1 MRFASVLLPL
11 LLIGGCSCQRQGDA
25 AAAADV
31 AAATPPPSRATAA
44 PAAADAAAGDAAAVA
59 TPPAL
64 PSSAVAAGATDEP
77 ATVRNYIG
85 VLLRGDRA
93 AAAAYWQGGTA
104 RAQPDDAPLHH
115 LSDVVSLR
123 VDTDTPIARDTA
135 LPSRLRE
142 VPVRI
147 RILTGQGTLHY
158 HGWYRLQPRAD
169 GSGWELSGASLQ
181 PSLD

>member
-1 MRFASVLLPL
+1 MRLASVLLPL

-31 AAATPPPSRATAA
+31 DAATPPPARATAA
-44 PAAADAAAGDAAAVA
+44 AADADAGAVA

-77 ATVRNYIG
+77 ATVRNYMG
-85 VLLRGDRA
+85 VLLRGDRS
-93 AAAAYWQGGTA
+93 AAAAYWQGGTP

-115 LSDVVSLR
+115 LTDVVSLR

>member
-1 MRFASVLLPL
+1 MRLASVLLPL
-11 LLIGGCSCQRQGDA
+11 LLIGGCSCQREGDA
-25 AAAADV
+25 VAAADV
-31 AAATPPPSRATAA
+31 AAPPPASATT
-44 PAAADAAAGDAAAVA
+44 AAADAAAAAAA
-59 TPPAL
+59 TQPAL

-85 VLLRGDRA
+85 VLLRGDRT
-93 AAAAYWQGGTA
+93 AAAAYWQGGTP

-115 LSDVVSLR
+115 LTDVVSLR

-135 LPSRLRE
+135 VPSRLRE

-147 RILTGQGTLHY
+147 RILTRQGTLHY

-181 PSLD
+181 PTLD

>member
-1 MRFASVLLPL
+1 MRSASVLLPL
-11 LLIGGCSCQRQGDA
+11 LLIAGCSCQRQGDGIEA
-25 AAAADV
+25 AAAASATPSPRTTAVTVPADAD
-31 AAATPPPSRATAA
+31 AAAAAAGTVPATPPP
-44 PAAADAAAGDAAAVA
+44 G
-59 TPPAL
+59 
-64 PSSAVAAGATDEP
+64 AVAAGAADEG

-93 AAAAYWQGGTA
+93 AAAAYWGGGTT
-104 RAQPDDAPLHH
+104 RLQPDDAPLHR
-115 LSDVVSLR
+115 LTDVVSLR

-135 LPSRLRE
+135 RPSRLRE
-142 VPVRI
+142 VPIRL
-147 RILTGQGTLHY
+147 RILTRQGTLHY

>member
-11 LLIGGCSCQRQGDA
+11 LLIAGCSCQRQGDA
-25 AAAADV
+25 DAVADV
-31 AAATPPPSRATAA
+31 AAAMPPGARATTAPATAA
-44 PAAADAAAGDAAAVA
+44 DTAAA
-59 TPPAL
+59 TPPA
-64 PSSAVAAGATDEP
+64 PPPSAVAAGATDEP

-93 AAAAYWQGGTA
+93 AAAAYWRGGTTST
-104 RAQPDDAPLHH
+104 QPDDAPLHH
-115 LSDVVSLR
+115 LTDVVSLR

-135 LPSRLRE
+135 HPSRLRE

-147 RILTGQGTLHY
+147 RVLTRQGTLHY
-158 HGWYRLQPRAD
+158 HGWYRLAPRAD

-181 PSLD
+181 PTLD